1 MRADQSFS
9 WSRVIAGA
17 AFWLLGMFTYHWV
30 TTGSAA
36 MVISDIGLH
45 SWQGMLVYVA
55 GAIVVG
61 GGVESARGWE
71 RRAPG
76 R

>member
-1 MRADQSFS
+1 M
-9 WSRVIAGA
+9 AGA
-17 AFWLLGMFTYHWV
+17 AFWLLGMFTYRWV

-36 MVISDIGLH
+36 MAVSDMGLH

-76 R
+76 RHL